1 MSTFRGSGPDAIHYE
16 IITPLGEWVHRF
28 NIKAIAERLIYWH
41 HDINADGNINLNRSG
56 FRVRTNVDFWKLVEA
71 NAL

>member
-1 MSTFRGSGPDAIHYE
+1 MATYATLNDAIHRE
-16 IITPLGEWVHRF
+16 IITPLGEWAHHF
-28 NIKAIAERLIYWH
+28 NINAIAERLIYWH